1 MYVFLFPLNSRTLDD
16 SKTHRYVY
24 PMVSAHI
31 AYFILTDILEISL
44 RCLEDIGKSC
54 GRLGCLLEVYA
65 VDSSSRDFQQE
76 ELLRYVLSSYD
87 RSSIRIGQRVN

>member
-44 RCLEDIGKSC
+44 RRCLEDIGKSC
-54 GRLGCLLEVYA
+54 GRLGCLFRKFMLWVR
-65 VDSSSRDFQQE
+65 VLVIFSKKSS
-76 ELLRYVLSSYD
+76 
-87 RSSIRIGQRVN
+87 